1 MTGTIA
7 LAQQAV
13 EWRPNIAEDNK
24 AATWKDTAEF
34 LANTI
39 KTYSRKME
47 INQESLQIED
57 VSSPKQ
63 CVVSFTNHSLAGE
76 ILSCNLL
83 QDTSEGILGVTFVP
97 PSPEV
102 ISRAGKEGYVIE
114 KILPGSLAADAAI
127 PLGSVLLNVGLS
139 QGYMIHSFRL
149 DSETNL
155 QRMIHAGDWINAKHV
170 WLYYRDKSNHYK
182 KEYRQF
188 KFDGICHSPRSVTRE
203 CAIDMVRVDPLSIEL
218 VDSRLTLSGTDLR
231 AFGTCSTD
239 EPGISGKPMNQTL
252 SVEFADRDIGKR
264 VARAL
269 LHASVMCGGT
279 KAVSPF

>member
-1 MTGTIA
+1 
-7 LAQQAV
+7 
-13 EWRPNIAEDNK
+13 
-24 AATWKDTAEF
+24 
-34 LANTI
+34 
-39 KTYSRKME
+39 
-47 INQESLQIED
+47 
-57 VSSPKQ
+57 
-63 CVVSFTNHSLAGE
+63 VSFTNHSLAGE